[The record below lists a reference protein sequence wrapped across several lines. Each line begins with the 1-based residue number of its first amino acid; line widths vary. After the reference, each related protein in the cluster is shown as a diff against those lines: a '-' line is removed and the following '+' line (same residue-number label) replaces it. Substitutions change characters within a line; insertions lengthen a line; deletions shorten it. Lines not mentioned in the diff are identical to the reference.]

1 MASSNSTDTLF
12 KVHIYD
18 IFIHIFKDNKLFHE
32 LKMSPSDLQKVI
44 RVYPD
49 SKTSCYIYNY
59 NLLLNMLGLTLSS
72 VVSVKDNRTSIK

>member
-1 MASSNSTDTLF
+1 MVSSNSTHILF

-18 IFIHIFKDNKLFHE
+18 IFIHIFKNNKLFHE

-49 SKTSCYIYNY
+49 PKTSCYIYNY